1 MLPRISVI
9 SHKLSESFIF
19 SYNLIFKEIMIFKIP
34 ISFYNENMDNNI
46 YVVLTI
52 RGKEEMEKERKTF
65 SFGLRIQLM
74 LFTTVLAFITYSTSL
89 IFIYVIYDY
98 FQSYVSQ
105 TVYNII
111 VMLLGVVWSGILAYG
126 AAIFLIKPLRKLEE
140 AARKAADGDI
150 REDVP
155 LPKVDDE
162 IKSLSVAFNM
172 MLGNLR
178 GMVKNIDTTFSYTN
192 NQVQQIRKQTGEA
205 TKQAQGVSET
215 LAEISSGA
223 EQSAASIQAIVSVVD
238 TTTSIASEVEEKA
251 KQSDDL
257 SSEMVQ
263 ALGQS
268 TRVFNSLIQGI
279 QTLAKENE
287 DSMRNVQQLE
297 ERMKQVEHIVSVV
310 SEIAS
315 QTNLLALNASI
326 EAARAG
332 EHGRGFAV
340 VAEEV
345 RKLADES
352 DHSARN
358 ISQLL
363 RNMQDEVQQVAM
375 KMTEQVKKA
384 KEEAKRGE
392 ATELIL
398 KEMSSSIMEVADA
411 TKQISSYMNEQVSHI
426 HQTGAQTKAVAA
438 IAEETSAG
446 SQEVARVTLQQ
457 SKNMVI
463 IDRLLKDLEKQAA
476 DLKQTIERFSM

>member
-1 MLPRISVI
+1 
-9 SHKLSESFIF
+9 
-19 SYNLIFKEIMIFKIP
+19 
-34 ISFYNENMDNNI
+34 
-46 YVVLTI
+46 
-52 RGKEEMEKERKTF
+52 
-65 SFGLRIQLM
+65 
-74 LFTTVLAFITYSTSL
+74 
-89 IFIYVIYDY
+89 
-98 FQSYVSQ
+98 
-105 TVYNII
+105 
-111 VMLLGVVWSGILAYG
+111 
-126 AAIFLIKPLRKLEE
+126 
-140 AARKAADGDI
+140 
-150 REDVP
+150 
-155 LPKVDDE
+155 
-162 IKSLSVAFNM
+162 
-172 MLGNLR
+172 
-178 GMVKNIDTTFSYTN
+178 MVKNIDTTFSYTN
-192 NQVQQIRKQTGEA
+192 NQVQQIRRQTGEA
-205 TKQAQGVSET
+205 TKQARGVSET

-223 EQSAASIQAIVSVVD
+223 EQSAASIQAIVSTVD
-238 TTTSIASEVEEKA
+238 TTTSIANEVEGKA
-251 KQSDDL
+251 KQSDEL

-268 TRVFNSLIQGI
+268 TRVFTSLIQGI
-279 QTLAKENE
+279 QTLARENE
-287 DSMRNVQQLE
+287 DSMENVQKLE

-363 RNMQDEVQQVAM
+363 RDMQDEVQQVAL
-375 KMTEQVKKA
+375 KMTEQVKTA

-398 KEMSSSIMEVADA
+398 KEMSSSVMEVADA
-411 TKQISSYMNEQVSHI
+411 TKQISSYMNEQASHI

-457 SKNMVI
+457 SKNMI
-463 IDRLLKDLEKQAA
+463 AIDQLLKDLEKQSA

>member
-1 MLPRISVI
+1 
-9 SHKLSESFIF
+9 
-19 SYNLIFKEIMIFKIP
+19 
-34 ISFYNENMDNNI
+34 
-46 YVVLTI
+46 
-52 RGKEEMEKERKTF
+52 MEKERKTF
-65 SFGLRIQLM
+65 SFGLRMQLM
-74 LFTTVLAFITYSTSL
+74 LFTTVLALITYSTSL
-89 IFIYVIYDY
+89 FFIYVIYDY
-98 FQSYVSQ
+98 FQDYVSQ
-105 TVYNII
+105 TTYNII

-126 AAIFLIKPLRKLEE
+126 AAVFLIKPLRKLEE
-140 AARKAADGDI
+140 AARKAAEGDI

-155 LPKVDDE
+155 LPKIDDE

-178 GMVKNIDTTFSYTN
+178 SMVKNIDTTFSYTN

-205 TKQAQGVSET
+205 TKQAQVVSET

-223 EQSAASIQAIVSVVD
+223 EQSAASIQAIVSSVD
-238 TTTSIASEVEEKA
+238 TMTVIASEVEEKA
-251 KQSDDL
+251 RQSDGL

-268 TRVFNSLIQGI
+268 TRVFTSLIQGI

-287 DSMRNVQQLE
+287 DSMQNVQKLE

-363 RNMQDEVQQVAM
+363 QNMQDEVQQVAL
-375 KMTEQVKKA
+375 KMTEQVKTA

-398 KEMSSSIMEVADA
+398 KEMSSSVMEVADA
-411 TKQISSYMNEQVSHI
+411 TQKISSYMNEQVSHI
-426 HQTGAQTKAVAA
+426 QQMGAQTKAVAA

-446 SQEVARVTLQQ
+446 SQEVAHVTLQQ
-457 SKNMVI
+457 SKNMIVI
-463 IDRLLKDLEKQAA
+463 DQLLKDLEKQSVE
-476 DLKQTIERFSM
+476 LKQTIERFSM

>member
-1 MLPRISVI
+1 MLIR
-9 SHKLSESFIF
+9 
-19 SYNLIFKEIMIFKIP
+19 
-34 ISFYNENMDNNI
+34 
-46 YVVLTI
+46 
-52 RGKEEMEKERKTF
+52 RGKEEMGKERKTF

-140 AARKAADGDI
+140 AARKAAEGDI

-155 LPKVDDE
+155 LPKTDDE

-192 NQVQQIRKQTGEA
+192 NQVQQIRRQTGEA
-205 TKQAQGVSET
+205 TKQARGVSET

-223 EQSAASIQAIVSVVD
+223 EQSAASIQAIVSTVD

-251 KQSDDL
+251 KKSDEL
-257 SSEMVQ
+257 SLEMVQ

-268 TRVFNSLIQGI
+268 TRVFTSLIQGI

-287 DSMRNVQQLE
+287 DSMQNVQKLE

-363 RNMQDEVQQVAM
+363 RNMQEEVQQVAL
-375 KMTEQVKKA
+375 KMTEQVKTA

-457 SKNMVI
+457 SKNMVV
-463 IDRLLKDLEKQAA
+463 IDQLLKDLEKQAA

>member
-1 MLPRISVI
+1 
-9 SHKLSESFIF
+9 
-19 SYNLIFKEIMIFKIP
+19 
-34 ISFYNENMDNNI
+34 
-46 YVVLTI
+46 
-52 RGKEEMEKERKTF
+52 MEKERKTF
-65 SFGLRIQLM
+65 SFGLRTQLM
-74 LFTTVLAFITYSTSL
+74 LFTTVLASITYSTSL
-89 IFIYVIYDY
+89 FFIYVIYDY

-111 VMLLGVVWSGILAYG
+111 VMLSGVIWSGILAYG

-140 AARKAADGDI
+140 AARKAAEGDI

-155 LPKVDDE
+155 LPKTDDE
-162 IKSLSVAFNM
+162 IKSLSIAFNM

-178 GMVKNIDTTFSYTN
+178 GMVTNIDTTFSYTN
-192 NQVQQIRKQTGEA
+192 NQVQQIRIQTGEA

-223 EQSAASIQAIVSVVD
+223 EQSAASIQAIVSAVD

-251 KQSDDL
+251 KQSDEL

-268 TRVFNSLIQGI
+268 TRVFTSLIQGI

-287 DSMRNVQQLE
+287 DSMKNVQKLE

-358 ISQLL
+358 IAQLL

-375 KMTEQVKKA
+375 KMTEQVKTA

-411 TKQISSYMNEQVSHI
+411 TQQISSYMNEQVSHI

-457 SKNMVI
+457 SKNMVV
-463 IDRLLKDLEKQAA
+463 IDQLLKDLEKQAT
-476 DLKQTIERFSM
+476 DLKQTIKRFSM

>member
-1 MLPRISVI
+1 M
-9 SHKLSESFIF
+9 
-19 SYNLIFKEIMIFKIP
+19 
-34 ISFYNENMDNNI
+34 
-46 YVVLTI
+46 
-52 RGKEEMEKERKTF
+52 GKERKTF

-140 AARKAADGDI
+140 AARKAAEGDI
-150 REDVP
+150 RENVP
-155 LPKVDDE
+155 LPKTDDE

-192 NQVQQIRKQTGEA
+192 NQVQQIRRQTGEA
-205 TKQAQGVSET
+205 TKQARGVSET

-223 EQSAASIQAIVSVVD
+223 EQSAASIQAIVSTVD

-251 KQSDDL
+251 KKSDEL
-257 SSEMVQ
+257 SLEMVQ

-268 TRVFNSLIQGI
+268 TRVFTSLIQGI

-287 DSMRNVQQLE
+287 DSMQNVQKLE

-363 RNMQDEVQQVAM
+363 RNMQEEVQQVAL
-375 KMTEQVKKA
+375 KMTEQVKTA

-457 SKNMVI
+457 SKNMVV
-463 IDRLLKDLEKQAA
+463 IDQLLKDLEKQAA

>member
-1 MLPRISVI
+1 M
-9 SHKLSESFIF
+9 K
-19 SYNLIFKEIMIFKIP
+19 
-34 ISFYNENMDNNI
+34 
-46 YVVLTI
+46 
-52 RGKEEMEKERKTF
+52 KERKTF
-65 SFGLRIQLM
+65 SFGLRTQLM
-74 LFTTVLAFITYSTSL
+74 LFTTVLAFITYSTS
-89 IFIYVIYDY
+89 IFFIYVIYDY

-155 LPKVDDE
+155 LPKTDDE

-192 NQVQQIRKQTGEA
+192 NQVQQIRRQTGEA
-205 TKQAQGVSET
+205 TKQARGVSET

-223 EQSAASIQAIVSVVD
+223 EQSAASIQAIVSAVD

-251 KQSDDL
+251 KQSDEL
-257 SSEMVQ
+257 SLEMVQ

-268 TRVFNSLIQGI
+268 TRVFTSLIQGI

-287 DSMRNVQQLE
+287 NSMQNVQKLE

-363 RNMQDEVQQVAM
+363 RNMQEEVQQVAL
-375 KMTEQVKKA
+375 KMTEQVKTA

-411 TKQISSYMNEQVSHI
+411 TKQISGYMNEQVSHI

-457 SKNMVI
+457 SKNMVV
-463 IDRLLKDLEKQAA
+463 IDQLLKDLEKQAA

>member
-1 MLPRISVI
+1 
-9 SHKLSESFIF
+9 
-19 SYNLIFKEIMIFKIP
+19 
-34 ISFYNENMDNNI
+34 
-46 YVVLTI
+46 
-52 RGKEEMEKERKTF
+52 MEKERKTF
-65 SFGLRIQLM
+65 SFGLRTQLM
-74 LFTTVLAFITYSTSL
+74 LFTTVLAFITYSTS
-89 IFIYVIYDY
+89 IFFIYVIYDY

-155 LPKVDDE
+155 LPKTDDE

-205 TKQAQGVSET
+205 TKQARGVSET

-223 EQSAASIQAIVSVVD
+223 EQSAASIQAIVSAVD

-251 KQSDDL
+251 KQSDEL
-257 SSEMVQ
+257 SLEMVQ

-268 TRVFNSLIQGI
+268 TRVFTSLIQGI

-287 DSMRNVQQLE
+287 DSMQNVQKLE

-363 RNMQDEVQQVAM
+363 RNMQEEVQQVAL
-375 KMTEQVKKA
+375 KMTEQVKTA
-384 KEEAKRGE
+384 KEEAKRGA

-411 TKQISSYMNEQVSHI
+411 TKQISGYMNEQVSHI

-446 SQEVARVTLQQ
+446 SQEVALVTLQQ
-457 SKNMVI
+457 SKNMI
-463 IDRLLKDLEKQAA
+463 AIDQLLKDLEKQAT

>member
-1 MLPRISVI
+1 
-9 SHKLSESFIF
+9 
-19 SYNLIFKEIMIFKIP
+19 
-34 ISFYNENMDNNI
+34 
-46 YVVLTI
+46 
-52 RGKEEMEKERKTF
+52 MEKERKTF
-65 SFGLRIQLM
+65 SFGLRTQLM
-74 LFTTVLAFITYSTSL
+74 LFTTVLAFITYSTS
-89 IFIYVIYDY
+89 IFFIYVIYDY
-98 FQSYVSQ
+98 FQSHVSQ

-140 AARKAADGDI
+140 AARKAAEGDI

-155 LPKVDDE
+155 LPKTDDE

-205 TKQAQGVSET
+205 TKQARGVSET

-223 EQSAASIQAIVSVVD
+223 EQSAASIQAIVSAVD
-238 TTTSIASEVEEKA
+238 TTTSIASEVEAKA
-251 KQSDDL
+251 KQSDEL
-257 SSEMVQ
+257 SLEMVQ

-268 TRVFNSLIQGI
+268 TRVFTSLIQGI

-287 DSMRNVQQLE
+287 HSMQNVQKLE

-375 KMTEQVKKA
+375 KMIEQVKIA

-411 TKQISSYMNEQVSHI
+411 TKQISGYMNEQVSHI

-457 SKNMVI
+457 SQNMI
-463 IDRLLKDLEKQAA
+463 AIDQLLKDLEKQAT

>member
-1 MLPRISVI
+1 
-9 SHKLSESFIF
+9 
-19 SYNLIFKEIMIFKIP
+19 
-34 ISFYNENMDNNI
+34 
-46 YVVLTI
+46 
-52 RGKEEMEKERKTF
+52 MEREQKTF
-65 SFGLRIQLM
+65 SFGLRMQLM
-74 LFTTVLAFITYSTSL
+74 LFTTILALITYSTSL
-89 IFIYVIYDY
+89 FFIYVLYDY

-105 TVYNII
+105 TVYNIV
-111 VMLLGVVWSGILAYG
+111 VMLLGVIWSGILAYV

-140 AARKAADGDI
+140 AAHRAAEGDI
-150 REDVP
+150 RENVP

-178 GMVKNIDTTFSYTN
+178 TMVNNIDTTFSYTN
-192 NQVQQIRKQTGEA
+192 TQVQQIRKQTNEA
-205 TKQAQGVSET
+205 TKQAQVVSET

-223 EQSAASIQAIVSVVD
+223 EQSAASIQTIVSTVD
-238 TTTSIASEVEEKA
+238 KTTSIASEVEEKA
-251 KQSDDL
+251 KQSDQL

-268 TRVFNSLIQGI
+268 TQVFTSLIKGI

-287 DSMRNVQQLE
+287 QSMHNVQKLE

-352 DHSARN
+352 DSSARN

-363 RNMQDEVQQVAM
+363 CDMKNEVQQVATQ
-375 KMTEQVKKA
+375 MTEQVKSA
-384 KEEAKRGE
+384 NEEAKRGE

-398 KEMSSSIMEVADA
+398 KEMSESIMEVADA
-411 TKQISSYMNEQVSHI
+411 TKKISGYMKEQVEHI
-426 HQTGAQTKAVAA
+426 HVTGTQTKAVAA

-446 SQEVARVTLQQ
+446 SQEVARVTMQQ
-457 SKNMVI
+457 SKNMVA
-463 IDRLLKDLEKQAA
+463 IDQLLEELEKQATE
-476 DLKQTIERFSM
+476 LKQTIERFML

>member
-1 MLPRISVI
+1 
-9 SHKLSESFIF
+9 
-19 SYNLIFKEIMIFKIP
+19 
-34 ISFYNENMDNNI
+34 
-46 YVVLTI
+46 
-52 RGKEEMEKERKTF
+52 MEKERKTF
-65 SFGLRIQLM
+65 SFGLRTQLM
-74 LFTTVLAFITYSTSL
+74 LFTTVLAFITYSTS
-89 IFIYVIYDY
+89 IFFIYVIYDY

-126 AAIFLIKPLRKLEE
+126 AAVFLIKPLRKLEE
-140 AARKAADGDI
+140 AARKAAEGNI

-155 LPKVDDE
+155 LPKTDDE

-205 TKQAQGVSET
+205 TKQARGVSET
-215 LAEISSGA
+215 LAEISSGT
-223 EQSAASIQAIVSVVD
+223 EQSAASIQAIVSAVD
-238 TTTSIASEVEEKA
+238 TTISIASEVEAKA
-251 KQSDDL
+251 KQSDEL
-257 SSEMVQ
+257 SLEMVQ

-268 TRVFNSLIQGI
+268 TRVFTSLIQGI

-287 DSMRNVQQLE
+287 HSMQNVQKLE

-375 KMTEQVKKA
+375 KMIEQVKIA

-411 TKQISSYMNEQVSHI
+411 TKQISGYMNEQVSHI

-457 SKNMVI
+457 SQNMI
-463 IDRLLKDLEKQAA
+463 AIDQLLKDLEKQAT

>member
-1 MLPRISVI
+1 ML
-9 SHKLSESFIF
+9 
-19 SYNLIFKEIMIFKIP
+19 LIK
-34 ISFYNENMDNNI
+34 
-46 YVVLTI
+46 

-65 SFGLRIQLM
+65 SFGLRTQLM
-74 LFTTVLAFITYSTSL
+74 LFTTVLAFITYSTS
-89 IFIYVIYDY
+89 IFFIYVIYDY

-155 LPKVDDE
+155 LPKTDDE

-192 NQVQQIRKQTGEA
+192 NQVQQIRRQTGEA
-205 TKQAQGVSET
+205 TKQARGVSET

-223 EQSAASIQAIVSVVD
+223 EQSAASIQAIVSAVD

-251 KQSDDL
+251 KQSDEL
-257 SSEMVQ
+257 SLEMVQ

-268 TRVFNSLIQGI
+268 TRVFTSLIQGI

-287 DSMRNVQQLE
+287 NSMQNVQKLE

-363 RNMQDEVQQVAM
+363 RNMQEEVQQVAL
-375 KMTEQVKKA
+375 KMTEQVKTA

-411 TKQISSYMNEQVSHI
+411 TKQISGYMNEQVSHI

-457 SKNMVI
+457 SKNMVV
-463 IDRLLKDLEKQAA
+463 IDQLLKDLEKQAA

>member
-1 MLPRISVI
+1 ML
-9 SHKLSESFIF
+9 
-19 SYNLIFKEIMIFKIP
+19 LIK
-34 ISFYNENMDNNI
+34 
-46 YVVLTI
+46 

-65 SFGLRIQLM
+65 SFGLRTQLM
-74 LFTTVLAFITYSTSL
+74 LFTTVLAFITYSTS
-89 IFIYVIYDY
+89 IFFIYVIYDY

-155 LPKVDDE
+155 LPKTDDE

-192 NQVQQIRKQTGEA
+192 NQVQQIRRQTGEA
-205 TKQAQGVSET
+205 TKQARGVSET

-223 EQSAASIQAIVSVVD
+223 EQSAASIQAIVSAVD

-251 KQSDDL
+251 KQSDEL
-257 SSEMVQ
+257 SLEMVQ

-268 TRVFNSLIQGI
+268 TRVFTSLIQGI

-287 DSMRNVQQLE
+287 NSMQNVQKLE

-363 RNMQDEVQQVAM
+363 RNMQEEVQQVAL
-375 KMTEQVKKA
+375 KMTEQVKTA

-411 TKQISSYMNEQVSHI
+411 TKQISGYMNEQVSHI

-457 SKNMVI
+457 SKNMVV
-463 IDRLLKDLEKQAA
+463 IDQLLKDLEKQAT

>member
-1 MLPRISVI
+1 ML
-9 SHKLSESFIF
+9 
-19 SYNLIFKEIMIFKIP
+19 LIK
-34 ISFYNENMDNNI
+34 
-46 YVVLTI
+46 
-52 RGKEEMEKERKTF
+52 RGKEEMKKERKTF
-65 SFGLRIQLM
+65 SFGLRTQLM
-74 LFTTVLAFITYSTSL
+74 LFTTVLAFITYSTS
-89 IFIYVIYDY
+89 IFFIYVIYDY

-155 LPKVDDE
+155 LPKTDDE

-192 NQVQQIRKQTGEA
+192 NQVQQIRRQTGEA
-205 TKQAQGVSET
+205 TKQARGVSET

-223 EQSAASIQAIVSVVD
+223 EQSAASIQAIVSAVD

-251 KQSDDL
+251 KQSDEL
-257 SSEMVQ
+257 SLEMVQ

-268 TRVFNSLIQGI
+268 TRVFTSLIQGI

-287 DSMRNVQQLE
+287 NSMQNVQKLE

-363 RNMQDEVQQVAM
+363 RNMQEEVQQVAL
-375 KMTEQVKKA
+375 KMTEQVKTA

-411 TKQISSYMNEQVSHI
+411 TKQISGYMNEQVSHI

-457 SKNMVI
+457 SKNMVV
-463 IDRLLKDLEKQAA
+463 IDQLLKDLEKQAA

>member
-1 MLPRISVI
+1 M
-9 SHKLSESFIF
+9 
-19 SYNLIFKEIMIFKIP
+19 
-34 ISFYNENMDNNI
+34 
-46 YVVLTI
+46 
-52 RGKEEMEKERKTF
+52 GKERKTF

-74 LFTTVLAFITYSTSL
+74 LFTTILAFITYSTSL

-140 AARKAADGDI
+140 AARKAAEGDI

-155 LPKVDDE
+155 LPKTDDE

-192 NQVQQIRKQTGEA
+192 NQVQQIRKKTGEA

-223 EQSAASIQAIVSVVD
+223 EQSAASIQAIVSTVD
-238 TTTSIASEVEEKA
+238 TTTSIANEVEGKA
-251 KQSDDL
+251 KQSDEL

-268 TRVFNSLIQGI
+268 TRVFTSLIQGI
-279 QTLAKENE
+279 QTLARENE
-287 DSMRNVQQLE
+287 DSMENVQKLE

-363 RNMQDEVQQVAM
+363 RNMQDEVQQVAL
-375 KMTEQVKKA
+375 KMTEQVKTA

-398 KEMSSSIMEVADA
+398 KEMSSSVMEVADA
-411 TKQISSYMNEQVSHI
+411 TKQISSYMNEQVNHI

-446 SQEVARVTLQQ
+446 SQEVARVTLKQ
-457 SKNMVI
+457 SQNMI
-463 IDRLLKDLEKQAA
+463 AIDQLLKDLEKQSV

>member
-1 MLPRISVI
+1 
-9 SHKLSESFIF
+9 
-19 SYNLIFKEIMIFKIP
+19 
-34 ISFYNENMDNNI
+34 
-46 YVVLTI
+46 
-52 RGKEEMEKERKTF
+52 MEKERKTF
-65 SFGLRIQLM
+65 SFGLRTQLM
-74 LFTTVLAFITYSTSL
+74 LFTTVLAFITYSTS
-89 IFIYVIYDY
+89 IFFIYVIYDY

-155 LPKVDDE
+155 LPKTDDE

-192 NQVQQIRKQTGEA
+192 NQVQQIRRQTGEA
-205 TKQAQGVSET
+205 TKQARGVSET

-223 EQSAASIQAIVSVVD
+223 EQSAASIQAIVSAVD

-251 KQSDDL
+251 KQSDEL
-257 SSEMVQ
+257 SLEMVQ

-268 TRVFNSLIQGI
+268 TRVFTSLIQGI

-287 DSMRNVQQLE
+287 NSMQNVQKLE

-363 RNMQDEVQQVAM
+363 RNMQEEVQQVAL
-375 KMTEQVKKA
+375 KMTEQVKTA

-411 TKQISSYMNEQVSHI
+411 TKQISGYMNEQVSHI

-457 SKNMVI
+457 SKNMVV
-463 IDRLLKDLEKQAA
+463 IDQLLKDLEKQAA

>member
-1 MLPRISVI
+1 
-9 SHKLSESFIF
+9 
-19 SYNLIFKEIMIFKIP
+19 
-34 ISFYNENMDNNI
+34 
-46 YVVLTI
+46 
-52 RGKEEMEKERKTF
+52 MEKERKTF
-65 SFGLRIQLM
+65 SFGLRTQLM
-74 LFTTVLAFITYSTSL
+74 LFTTVLAFITYSTS
-89 IFIYVIYDY
+89 IFFIYVIYDY

-155 LPKVDDE
+155 LPKTDDE

-192 NQVQQIRKQTGEA
+192 NQVQQIRRQTGEA
-205 TKQAQGVSET
+205 TKQARGVSET

-223 EQSAASIQAIVSVVD
+223 EQSAASIQAIVSAVD

-251 KQSDDL
+251 KQSDEL
-257 SSEMVQ
+257 SLEMVQ

-268 TRVFNSLIQGI
+268 TRVFTSLIQGI

-287 DSMRNVQQLE
+287 NSMQNVQKLE

-358 ISQLL
+358 ISHLL
-363 RNMQDEVQQVAM
+363 RNMQEEVQQVAL
-375 KMTEQVKKA
+375 KMTEQVKTA

-411 TKQISSYMNEQVSHI
+411 TKQISGYMNEQVSHI

-457 SKNMVI
+457 SKNMVV
-463 IDRLLKDLEKQAA
+463 IDQLLKDLEKQAA

>member
-1 MLPRISVI
+1 
-9 SHKLSESFIF
+9 
-19 SYNLIFKEIMIFKIP
+19 
-34 ISFYNENMDNNI
+34 
-46 YVVLTI
+46 
-52 RGKEEMEKERKTF
+52 MEKERKTF
-65 SFGLRIQLM
+65 SFGLRMQLM
-74 LFTTVLAFITYSTSL
+74 LFTTVLALITYSTSL
-89 IFIYVIYDY
+89 FFIYVIYDY
-98 FQSYVSQ
+98 FQDYVSQ
-105 TVYNII
+105 TTYNII

-126 AAIFLIKPLRKLEE
+126 AAVFLIKPLRKLEE
-140 AARKAADGDI
+140 AARKAAEGDI

-155 LPKVDDE
+155 LPKIDDE

-178 GMVKNIDTTFSYTN
+178 SMVKNIDTTFSYTN

-223 EQSAASIQAIVSVVD
+223 EQSAASIQAIVSSVD
-238 TTTSIASEVEEKA
+238 TTTVIASEVEEKA
-251 KQSDDL
+251 RQSDGL

-268 TRVFNSLIQGI
+268 TRVFTSLIQGI

-287 DSMRNVQQLE
+287 DSMQNVQKLE

-363 RNMQDEVQQVAM
+363 QNMQDEVQQVAL
-375 KMTEQVKKA
+375 KMTEQVKTA

-398 KEMSSSIMEVADA
+398 KEMSSSVMEVADA
-411 TKQISSYMNEQVSHI
+411 TQKISSYMNEQVSHI
-426 HQTGAQTKAVAA
+426 QQMGAQTKAVAA

-446 SQEVARVTLQQ
+446 SQEVAHVTLQQ
-457 SKNMVI
+457 SKNMIVI
-463 IDRLLKDLEKQAA
+463 DQLLKDLEKQSVE
-476 DLKQTIERFSM
+476 LKQTIERFSM

>member
-1 MLPRISVI
+1 
-9 SHKLSESFIF
+9 
-19 SYNLIFKEIMIFKIP
+19 
-34 ISFYNENMDNNI
+34 
-46 YVVLTI
+46 
-52 RGKEEMEKERKTF
+52 
-65 SFGLRIQLM
+65 
-74 LFTTVLAFITYSTSL
+74 
-89 IFIYVIYDY
+89 
-98 FQSYVSQ
+98 
-105 TVYNII
+105 
-111 VMLLGVVWSGILAYG
+111 
-126 AAIFLIKPLRKLEE
+126 
-140 AARKAADGDI
+140 
-150 REDVP
+150 
-155 LPKVDDE
+155 
-162 IKSLSVAFNM
+162 M

-205 TKQAQGVSET
+205 TKQARGVSET

-223 EQSAASIQAIVSVVD
+223 EQSAASIQAIVSAVD

-251 KQSDDL
+251 KQSDEL
-257 SSEMVQ
+257 SLEMVQ

-268 TRVFNSLIQGI
+268 TRVFTSLIQGI

-287 DSMRNVQQLE
+287 HSMQNVQKLE

-310 SEIAS
+310 SEIAI

-363 RNMQDEVQQVAM
+363 QNMQDEVQQVAM
-375 KMTEQVKKA
+375 KMIEQVKIA

-411 TKQISSYMNEQVSHI
+411 TKQISGYMNEQVSHI

-457 SKNMVI
+457 SQNMI
-463 IDRLLKDLEKQAA
+463 AIDQLLKDLEKQAT

>member
-1 MLPRISVI
+1 
-9 SHKLSESFIF
+9 
-19 SYNLIFKEIMIFKIP
+19 
-34 ISFYNENMDNNI
+34 
-46 YVVLTI
+46 
-52 RGKEEMEKERKTF
+52 MEKEKKTF
-65 SFGLRIQLM
+65 SFGLRTQLM
-74 LFTTVLAFITYSTSL
+74 LFTTVLAFITYSTS
-89 IFIYVIYDY
+89 IFFIYVIYDY

-155 LPKVDDE
+155 LPKTDDE

-192 NQVQQIRKQTGEA
+192 NQVQQIRRQTGEA
-205 TKQAQGVSET
+205 TKQARGVSET

-223 EQSAASIQAIVSVVD
+223 EQSAASIQAIVSAVD

-251 KQSDDL
+251 KQSDEL
-257 SSEMVQ
+257 SLEMVQ

-268 TRVFNSLIQGI
+268 TRVFTSLIQGI

-287 DSMRNVQQLE
+287 NSMQNVQKLE

-363 RNMQDEVQQVAM
+363 QNMQEEVQQVAL
-375 KMTEQVKKA
+375 KMTEQVKTA
-384 KEEAKRGE
+384 KEEAQRGA

-411 TKQISSYMNEQVSHI
+411 TKQISGYMNEQVSHI

-457 SKNMVI
+457 SENMVV
-463 IDRLLKDLEKQAA
+463 IDELLKDLEQQAA

>member
-1 MLPRISVI
+1 
-9 SHKLSESFIF
+9 
-19 SYNLIFKEIMIFKIP
+19 
-34 ISFYNENMDNNI
+34 
-46 YVVLTI
+46 
-52 RGKEEMEKERKTF
+52 MEKERKTF
-65 SFGLRIQLM
+65 SFGLRTQLM

-89 IFIYVIYDY
+89 FFIYVIYDY

-172 MLGNLR
+172 MLENLR

-192 NQVQQIRKQTGEA
+192 NQVQQIRRQTGEA
-205 TKQAQGVSET
+205 TKQARGVSET

-223 EQSAASIQAIVSVVD
+223 EQSAASIQAIVSTVD

-251 KQSDDL
+251 KKSDEL
-257 SSEMVQ
+257 SLEMVQ

-268 TRVFNSLIQGI
+268 TRVFTSLIQGI

-287 DSMRNVQQLE
+287 ASMQNVQKLE

-363 RNMQDEVQQVAM
+363 RNMQEEVQQVAL
-375 KMTEQVKKA
+375 KMTEQVKTA

-457 SKNMVI
+457 SKNMVV
-463 IDRLLKDLEKQAA
+463 IDQLLKDLEKQAA

>member
-1 MLPRISVI
+1 M
-9 SHKLSESFIF
+9 
-19 SYNLIFKEIMIFKIP
+19 
-34 ISFYNENMDNNI
+34 
-46 YVVLTI
+46 
-52 RGKEEMEKERKTF
+52 GKERKVF
-65 SFGLRIQLM
+65 SFGLRIRLM
-74 LFTTVLAFITYSTSL
+74 LFTIALALITYSTRL
-89 IFIYVIYDY
+89 FFIYAIYDY

-126 AAIFLIKPLRKLEE
+126 TAIFLIKPLRKLEE
-140 AARKAADGDI
+140 AARKAAEGDI

-155 LPKVDDE
+155 LPKTDDE

-223 EQSAASIQAIVSVVD
+223 EQSVASIQAIVSTVD
-238 TTTSIASEVEEKA
+238 TTTSIANEVEGKA
-251 KQSDDL
+251 KQSDEL

-268 TRVFNSLIQGI
+268 TRVFTSLIKGI
-279 QTLAKENE
+279 QTLARKNE
-287 DSMRNVQQLE
+287 GSMENVQKLE

-352 DHSARN
+352 DHCAKN

-363 RNMQDEVQQVAM
+363 RNMQDEVQQVAL

-398 KEMSSSIMEVADA
+398 KEMSSSVMEVADA
-411 TKQISSYMNEQVSHI
+411 TKQVSSYMNEQVSHI

-457 SKNMVI
+457 SKNMI
-463 IDRLLKDLEKQAA
+463 AIDQLLKDLEKQSA

>member
-1 MLPRISVI
+1 
-9 SHKLSESFIF
+9 
-19 SYNLIFKEIMIFKIP
+19 
-34 ISFYNENMDNNI
+34 
-46 YVVLTI
+46 
-52 RGKEEMEKERKTF
+52 
-65 SFGLRIQLM
+65 
-74 LFTTVLAFITYSTSL
+74 
-89 IFIYVIYDY
+89 
-98 FQSYVSQ
+98 
-105 TVYNII
+105 
-111 VMLLGVVWSGILAYG
+111 
-126 AAIFLIKPLRKLEE
+126 
-140 AARKAADGDI
+140 
-150 REDVP
+150 
-155 LPKVDDE
+155 
-162 IKSLSVAFNM
+162 M

-178 GMVKNIDTTFSYTN
+178 GMVQNIDTTFSYTN
-192 NQVQQIRKQTGEA
+192 NQVQQIRRQTGEA
-205 TKQAQGVSET
+205 TKQARGVSET

-223 EQSAASIQAIVSVVD
+223 EQSAASIQAIVSAVD

-251 KQSDDL
+251 KQSDEL
-257 SSEMVQ
+257 SLEMVQ

-268 TRVFNSLIQGI
+268 TRVFTSLIQGI

-287 DSMRNVQQLE
+287 NSMQNVQKLE
-297 ERMKQVEHIVSVV
+297 DRMKQVEHIVSVV

-363 RNMQDEVQQVAM
+363 RNMQEEVQQVAF
-375 KMTEQVKKA
+375 KMTEQVKTA

-398 KEMSSSIMEVADA
+398 KEMSSSVMEVADA
-411 TKQISSYMNEQVSHI
+411 TKKISGYMNEQVRHI

-457 SKNMVI
+457 SKNMVV
-463 IDRLLKDLEKQAA
+463 IDELLKDLEQQAA

>member
-1 MLPRISVI
+1 
-9 SHKLSESFIF
+9 
-19 SYNLIFKEIMIFKIP
+19 
-34 ISFYNENMDNNI
+34 
-46 YVVLTI
+46 
-52 RGKEEMEKERKTF
+52 MEKEKKTF
-65 SFGLRIQLM
+65 SFGLRTQLM
-74 LFTTVLAFITYSTSL
+74 LFTTVLAFITYSTS
-89 IFIYVIYDY
+89 IFFIYVIYDY

-126 AAIFLIKPLRKLEE
+126 AANFLIKPLRKLEE

-155 LPKVDDE
+155 LPKTDDE

-205 TKQAQGVSET
+205 TKQARGVSET

-223 EQSAASIQAIVSVVD
+223 EQSAASIQAIVSTVD

-251 KQSDDL
+251 KQSDEL
-257 SSEMVQ
+257 SLEMVQ

-268 TRVFNSLIQGI
+268 TRVFTSLIQGI

-287 DSMRNVQQLE
+287 DSMQNVQKLE

-363 RNMQDEVQQVAM
+363 RNMQDEVQQVAL
-375 KMTEQVKKA
+375 KMTEQVKIA
-384 KEEAKRGE
+384 KEEAERGA

-398 KEMSSSIMEVADA
+398 KEMSSSVMEVADA

-457 SKNMVI
+457 SKNMVV
-463 IDRLLKDLEKQAA
+463 IDQLLKDLEKQAA